1 MTPFV
6 PKGAVA
12 EWRMVYDVLKELHP
26 DDVISTEE
34 IEGALGR
41 PLGKNRSP
49 VYRAAKELQQVN
61 RRSLATVR
69 GIGYRV
75 ARADEHFGLALE
87 RSDRAQGQLKR
98 GIAIAD
104 ATDTSLLPSEQAE
117 RLEALANLMTRGFEF
132 MKILALQV
140 DAQTNMIESV
150 KSEGQDTSERVDAL
164 EETLRRRG
172 LLE

>member
-12 EWRMVYDVLKELHP
+12 EWRLVYDVLKVLKP

-61 RRSLATVR
+61 RRALATVR
-69 GIGYRV
+69 GVGYRV
-75 ARADEHFGLALE
+75 AEPTEHFGLAME
-87 RSDRAQGQLKR
+87 RSDRARVQLKK

-104 ATDTSLLPSEQAE
+104 ATDLSLLPNDQAE

-132 MKILALQV
+132 MKILAIQV
-140 DAQTNMIESV
+140 DAQTNLIESV
-150 KSEGQDTSERVDAL
+150 KSEGKDTSERVSAL
-164 EETLRRRG
+164 EASLRKRG